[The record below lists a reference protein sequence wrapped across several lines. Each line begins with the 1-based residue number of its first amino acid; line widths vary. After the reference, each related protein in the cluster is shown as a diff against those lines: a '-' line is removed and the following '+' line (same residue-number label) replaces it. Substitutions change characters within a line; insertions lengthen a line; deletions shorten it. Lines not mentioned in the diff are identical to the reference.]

1 MKSFSLLFHLAGAAL
16 AMALS
21 PVSSNAAI
29 PISGR
34 PVPTMSVFDSTM
46 TSFMTNWSVEAGLVG
61 IMRSNRVVYLRGF
74 GWLDVGTNMPENAM
88 IRQASATKPAT
99 AAAIR
104 LLAAEGAF
112 GPDGLQRR
120 AFKMTI
126 RGVSNNGLLDVTPFP
141 SLVDTRIA
149 SISLENLLE
158 HRGGFDRNDTN
169 GPGDTPLL
177 SRTIAAALGVDS
189 PPSRMDVMRYTLGW
203 RLSSPPGTNYAYSN
217 FGYLVLGEV
226 INQFWPGGYVDFLH
240 RRVFTPDMWVP
251 RSELAGGRTLREDR
265 NAREPWYRGGGNA
278 LSIFDNDPPIETVPR
293 EYGGY
298 SLPTI
303 VAHGGLIASAPT
315 MLALGNAY
323 HLDYPDIGEEN
334 TPSNPTGEQGHAGA
348 LFGLLTFIDHRSD
361 GVVVYAAINRR
372 FENGVEI
379 PLVPLQNQPAT
390 SLKKLINNLLDA
402 GPGNDWSWPA
412 NTFSSDGY
420 WVTPT
425 SALPD
430 TGLGGYD
437 SPWRGFGAA
446 LTKADANTRLRLRT
460 GSSTWTGVI
469 NKRLLIDAPL
479 GAVVIGN

>member
-1 MKSFSLLFHLAGAAL
+1 MKAFHFLFLLAGVAL
-16 AMALS
+16 AMSLS
-21 PVSSNAAI
+21 PIPASAAI

-34 PVPTMSVFDSTM
+34 PVPTMNAFDSTM
-46 TSFMTNWSVEAGLVG
+46 TTFMTNWSVEAGLVG

-104 LLAAEGAF
+104 MLAADGAF
-112 GPDGLQRR
+112 GPEGLNRR
-120 AFKMTI
+120 VFNLTV
-126 RGVSNNGLLDVTPFP
+126 RGVNNNGLLTVAAFP
-141 SLVDTRIA
+141 SLGDTRYA
-149 SISLENLLE
+149 SITLQHLLE
-158 HRGGFDRNDTN
+158 HTGGFVRGDTN
-169 GPGDTPLL
+169 GPGDTPLI
-177 SRTIAAALGVDS
+177 SRTIAAAMGIPS
-189 PPSRMDVMRYTLGW
+189 PPSRLDVMRYTLGW
-203 RLSSPPGTNYAYSN
+203 PLQYTPGTTGGNSFSDRYSN
-217 FGYLVLGEV
+217 FGYLALGEV
-226 INQFWPGGYVDFLH
+226 INQAWPGGYVDFLH
-240 RRVFTPDMWVP
+240 RRVFTPEMWLP
-251 RSELAGGRTLREDR
+251 RSELEGGRTLREDR
-265 NAREPWYRGGGNA
+265 DPREPWYRGGGNT

-303 VAHGGLIASAPT
+303 IAHGGLVASAPA
-315 MLALGNAY
+315 MLAMGNAY
-323 HLDYPDIGEEN
+323 HLGYPDIGEPN
-334 TPSNPTGEQGHAGA
+334 TPDNLPGTQSHAGA

-361 GVVVYAAINRR
+361 GIVIYAAINRR

-379 PLVPLQNQPAT
+379 PISDLKA
-390 SLKKLINNLLDA
+390 SLNDLIDA
-402 GPGNDWSWPA
+402 GSGNGWSWPA
-412 NTFSSDGY
+412 ATFSADGY
-420 WVTPT
+420 WVIPT

-446 LTKADANTRLRLRT
+446 VTKAGADTRLRLKS

-479 GAVVIGN
+479 GSVVIGN